1 MSSKKKLV
9 VLQDNGYLTQ
19 IEPNQKKIT
28 DKVLFEGTSEECE
41 NVIHGRKR
49 K

>member
-1 MSSKKKLV
+1 VISKKKLV

-19 IEPNQKKIT
+19 IEPDKKKTT